1 MPEMLQILRWAAG
14 LCMAG
19 GVFFSLVTALGMLR
33 FPDAYT
39 RLHAG
44 TKGLTI
50 GVGLVLLGSALSAP
64 SLEHGIKTGLIGVFM
79 LVTNPMAMHS
89 LARVGYRRQRS
100 RMRLVI
106 DEYQEWKG
114 T

>member
-1 MPEMLQILRWAAG
+1 MPESLLLRWAAG

-19 GVFFSLVTALGMLR
+19 GVFFSLLTAVAMLR

-50 GVGLVLLGSALSAP
+50 GIGLVLLGSALRAP
-64 SLEHGIKTGLIGVFM
+64 SVEHALKTGLIALF
-79 LVTNPMAMHS
+79 LLLTNPIAMHA
-89 LARVGYRRQRS
+89 LARAGYRRQRS
-100 RMRLVI
+100 RMRLVL

-114 T
+114 P